1 MVFKNPLRKSKRRN
15 PETVVISTF
24 EDLLRFFDDSKR
36 RAKAKS
42 KVKVDF
48 DNIFDDSDDADAG
61 INADDD
67 AHDSDD
73 DESIVRVHD
82 SDYRSDSADNVS

>member
-1 MVFKNPLRKSKRRN
+1 MVFKNPLRKNKRSN
-15 PETVVISTF
+15 SETVVISTF
-24 EDLLRFFDDSKR
+24 EDLLKFFDDSKQ

-48 DNIFDDSDDADAG
+48 DVDFDDNDDADAG

-67 AHDSDD
+67 AHDSDE
-73 DESIVRVHD
+73 DESIVRVRD
-82 SDYRSDSADNVS
+82 LDYRSDSADNIY

>member
-1 MVFKNPLRKSKRRN
+1 MTFKNPLRKNKRRN

-24 EDLLRFFDDSKR
+24 EDLLKFFDESKR

-48 DNIFDDSDDADAG
+48 DVDFDSYDADAG

-73 DESIVRVHD
+73 NEPMVRVHD
-82 SDYRSDSADNVS
+82 SDCQSDSADNIY